1 MKPALFLDRD
11 GTLIKDHGYIN
22 NIRHVEFYDFT
33 FEVLRELQK
42 EFLLFIITNQAGVGK
57 GLITMQEMEN
67 VNEYV
72 LDQLQKNGIEIR
84 KLYVCPHKKEDLCE
98 CRKPKPY
105 FIDLACQEYDIDL
118 SRSYV
123 IGDHPSDIELGIN
136 RGVKGIYVL
145 TGHGRKHYHEMR
157 SIKAEHYQ
165 VYRSLRY
172 FVKAI
177 SVNSLNS

>member
-123 IGDHPSDIELGIN
+123 IGDHPSDIELGIQ
-136 RGVKGIYVL
+136 RGVKGIYLL
-145 TGHGRKHYHEMR
+145 TGHGRKHYQEMETIQT
-157 SIKAEHYQ
+157 SHYQ